1 MVLLAG
7 FGPFTENLEIVSFE
21 TEEPLS
27 KKLAFTL
34 CLMALALCS
43 LPAMAQSTLYS
54 DLGTGTNVYYCCEGW
69 TVSGSG
75 TIGESFTSANEFT
88 AGASGSISQIDIG
101 IGTAA
106 GANSFFAALYSVG
119 GGGEPGT
126 LIQQWSNLSA
136 TETFGDCCGLVTI
149 SGITGVNVVAGT
161 SYFLVLG
168 PTNLTSAT
176 FDAWNFNTTGATGTD
191 LYATSGCQNG
201 TGNNCT
207 WNSNGT
213 QTIGAFDVLGSTGAS
228 VPEPSSL
235 LLLGTGLVG
244 AFGTIRRKLMR

>member
-1 MVLLAG
+1 M
-7 FGPFTENLEIVSFE
+7 
-21 TEEPLS
+21 S

-34 CLMALALCS
+34 CLMALALSS
-43 LPAMAQSTLYS
+43 LPAMAQSTLFS
-54 DLGTGTNVYYCCEGW
+54 DLGTGTNVYDCCEGW
-69 TVSGSG
+69 TVAGSG
-75 TIGESFTSANEFT
+75 EIGESFTAANEFT

-101 IGTAA
+101 IGNA
-106 GANSFFAALYSVG
+106 GGGSNSFFAALYSVSAG
-119 GGGEPGT
+119 APGT
-126 LIQQWSNLSA
+126 LIQQWSNLTA
-136 TETFGDCCGLVTI
+136 TEPFGDCCGLVTI
-149 SGITGVNVVAGT
+149 TGISGVNVVAGT
-161 SYFLVLG
+161 SYFLILG

-201 TGNNCT
+201 TGNNCS

-213 QTIGAFDVLGSTGAS
+213 QTIGAFDILGSTGAT

-244 AFGTIRRKLMR
+244 AFGTIRRKMNR